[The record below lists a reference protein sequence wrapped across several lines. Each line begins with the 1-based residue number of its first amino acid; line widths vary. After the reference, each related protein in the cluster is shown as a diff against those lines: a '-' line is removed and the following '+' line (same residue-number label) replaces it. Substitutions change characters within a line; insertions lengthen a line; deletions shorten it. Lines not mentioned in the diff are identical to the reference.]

1 MAKIQLYQKYFSV
14 YLNIISRVSFIDK
27 IHLYDL
33 FAGEGV
39 YENGEK
45 GSPLVAIECIKNHY
59 FGNKK
64 KCPNLEV
71 HFNDFGKSEISPN
84 LSKIQRVQEFVAK
97 EFVPNNVKINYHEI
111 SYSTIISN
119 VIVSLNNLKQSE
131 RALLFIDPWGYK
143 EIKPIDLKNL
153 MHNGKTEIILFLPIY
168 HMYRFAQ
175 KSLTATDFPG
185 GKPLEKFLTE
195 LYGGQMPDVATSR
208 KFITS
213 LSNKFLEFL
222 QIKYSDTF
230 TIEREKG
237 NFFCLFFFT
246 NNKKGYQKMLET
258 KWLLDEERGDGFRIN
273 ESPGQVGLFDMMEVD
288 NYQDQVRRYLKSG
301 KVTNHDLFDFGLT
314 NRHLPKHTNMILKS
328 MDKEGVIEVLP
339 LDGLE
344 ARGYYIGDVKRTIL
358 IKPKDGTVKN

>member
-1 MAKIQLYQKYFSV
+1 M
-14 YLNIISRVSFIDK
+14 
-27 IHLYDL
+27 

-153 MHNGKTEIILFLPIY
+153 MQNGKTEIILFLPIY

-301 KVTNHDLFDFGLT
+301 KVTNQDLFDFGLT

-328 MDKEGVIEVLP
+328 MDKEGVIEVIP